1 MHAFPLDDA
10 LRDAVNSLPFAL
22 FRDAERGSF
31 RWYYAEDEVYVVQHE
46 TEDGGGT
53 YLIVKASS
61 PDEAVRKDAEWTFA
75 RSEPPDPRRVLG
87 SALRDT
93 SVDCGGCGEECPRRS
108 EEGEGVSMYDCP
120 KFSAMRDAADGKDD
134 DDRNEDI
141 NVKKE
146 KNT

>member
-1 MHAFPLDDA
+1 MIPLDDA
-10 LRDAVNSLPFAL
+10 LRDAVKSLPFAR
-22 FRDAERGSF
+22 FRDSKMGSF

-53 YLIVKASS
+53 YLIVKASN
-61 PDEAVRKDAEWTFA
+61 PDEAVRKAAKWSGDK
-75 RSEPPDPRRVLG
+75 PPQPDPRRVLG

-134 DDRNEDI
+134 DDDRNEDI